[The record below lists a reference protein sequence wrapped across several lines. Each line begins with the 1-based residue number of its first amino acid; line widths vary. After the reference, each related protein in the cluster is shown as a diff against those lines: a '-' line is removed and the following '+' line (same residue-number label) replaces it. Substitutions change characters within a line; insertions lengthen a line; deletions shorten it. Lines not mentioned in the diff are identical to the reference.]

1 MILIQCHVARV
12 PYVQFYQVKSDVS
25 GLVSQV
31 HTCAS
36 RLYLRPSIA

>member
-12 PYVQFYQVKSDVS
+12 PNVQFYQVKSDVTKC
-25 GLVSQV
+25 VSQV
-31 HTCAS
+31 HTCVS